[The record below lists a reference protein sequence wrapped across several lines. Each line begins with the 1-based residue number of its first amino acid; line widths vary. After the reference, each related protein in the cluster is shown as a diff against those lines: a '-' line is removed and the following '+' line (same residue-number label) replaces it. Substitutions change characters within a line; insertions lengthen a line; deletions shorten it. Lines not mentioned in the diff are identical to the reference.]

1 MSQSTF
7 LKVDADDLSQGNKLL
22 PFGSKYINGKF
33 FRPGIGWTGLFFNG
47 EKLTRDQ
54 MRGTE
59 DRSLLEYNL
68 SQTRTQGELYSARVS
83 ERLLIKP
90 CLRVSKW

>member
-1 MSQSTF
+1 M
-7 LKVDADDLSQGNKLL
+7 KVYVDGLNQGNQLL
-22 PFGSKYINGKF
+22 PFGSKYINGKL
-33 FRPGIGWTGLFFNG
+33 FRPEIGWTGLFFNG
-47 EKLTRDQ
+47 EKLTRDP

-68 SQTRTQGELYSARVS
+68 PQTRTQEELYSARVS